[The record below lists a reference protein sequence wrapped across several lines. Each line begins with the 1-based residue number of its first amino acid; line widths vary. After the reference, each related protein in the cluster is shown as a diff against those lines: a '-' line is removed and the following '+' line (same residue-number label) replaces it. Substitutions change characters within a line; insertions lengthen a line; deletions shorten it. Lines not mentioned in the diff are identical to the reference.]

1 MPNTTEPFTG
11 TPPRATAG
19 LYESEQFDPHDRDAI
34 AGRLLELAPLI
45 RRRIQNKL
53 SGNDRRLFDTQD
65 LLSTILR
72 RVDAL
77 IAKGTLRATTDRE
90 LVSLVLTML
99 DNSLVDRYRLMSRL
113 NRTESRDG
121 VWASWARVNA
131 KSDDSNVTSETLSE
145 IFESIESAED
155 RLLLSLRL
163 SGATH
168 AMIAVILEISP
179 EACRQRWV
187 SLKQKIAS
195 DIQNNN
201 ASEI

>member
-1 MPNTTEPFTG
+1 MPNTTEQFSV
-11 TPPRATAG
+11 TPLRSTAS
-19 LYESEQFDPHDRDAI
+19 LYESEQFDPRDREAI
-34 AGRLLELAPLI
+34 AGRLIELAPLI

-72 RVDAL
+72 RVDTL

-99 DNSLVDRYRLMSRL
+99 DNSLVDRHRLLSRVKKA
-113 NRTESRDG
+113 ESKDG
-121 VWASWARVNA
+121 VWASWARVHA
-131 KSDDSNVTSETLSE
+131 KSDVSNNATDTLSE

-168 AMIAVILEISP
+168 AMIAEIIEISP
-179 EACRQRWV
+179 DACRQRWV
-187 SLKQKIAS
+187 SLKQRIAS
-195 DIQNNN
+195 GLPNDA
-201 ASEI
+201 ASEA